1 MKSEIDNVV
10 SDVLGQEHAIIKHV
24 LRTTCHTVIKALVK
38 FTLVGLPYVMMDTF
52 RDLFET
58 YTSFQTSYRA
68 ILRNVW
74 LWINNWATRQFVS
87 AELHVTASWRI
98 TDEYRKLDFVVG
110 SMHTDTAEGSLVITT
125 ALIRERFGWT
135 MFTAVVQRQT
145 SHTVDTTAGAFMTV
159 HTEKMYLSAVTRVM
173 DCC

>member
-1 MKSEIDNVV
+1 VSFVIITDTWLVFLDCLNTLIMMKSEIDNVV

-74 LWINNWATRQFVS
+74 L
-87 AELHVTASWRI
+87 
-98 TDEYRKLDFVVG
+98 
-110 SMHTDTAEGSLVITT
+110 
-125 ALIRERFGWT
+125 
-135 MFTAVVQRQT
+135 
-145 SHTVDTTAGAFMTV
+145 
-159 HTEKMYLSAVTRVM
+159 
-173 DCC
+173 